1 MLLGRNARAER
12 AVYDEIRLRQGGLE
26 EQGVGDDADIR
37 AHAAKL
43 DAEALSVR
51 RALFLG
57 QRADVFAQR
66 RRAEGRFRKGDHA
79 LRTFFGDIR
88 FERPAGR
95 IADAVRHGQKAPLAG
110 IHVVF
115 FMGIEGE
122 DDLPEPDIIIIC
134 RGFVHDDDEDK
145 DDTDEKAEGSASD
158 AEKSAAEDKEP
169 AKTEVTE
176 DTPTDKEETKAPSD
190 TKKEQDAE

>member
-1 MLLGRNARAER
+1 MS
-12 AVYDEIRLRQGGLE
+12 DFRL
-26 EQGVGDDADIR
+26 
-37 AHAAKL
+37 K
-43 DAEALSVR
+43 
-51 RALFLG
+51 
-57 QRADVFAQR
+57 
-66 RRAEGRFRKGDHA
+66 
-79 LRTFFGDIR
+79 
-88 FERPAGR
+88 RPAGR
-95 IADAVRHGQKAPLAG
+95 ITDAVRHGQKAPLAG

-145 DDTDEKAEGSASD
+145 DDTDEKADDSASD

-169 AKTEVTE
+169 AKTEATE